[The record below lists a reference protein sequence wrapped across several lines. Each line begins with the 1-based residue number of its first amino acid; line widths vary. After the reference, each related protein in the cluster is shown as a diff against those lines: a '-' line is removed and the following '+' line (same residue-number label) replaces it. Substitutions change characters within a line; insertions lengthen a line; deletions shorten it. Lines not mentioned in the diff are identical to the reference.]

1 MLIRLT
7 DDRFLWARLQIT
19 HLCDAAT
26 KASLLLALEELPSDL
41 KETYDRIWARVQ
53 QQHRSRK
60 ELAEQTLALLLYS
73 LQPLSANAIAEAV
86 TSDDPTYGDDEAVV
100 DVALILDSCQS
111 LVVLDSELGILR
123 PIHFTAHAFLKDHI
137 SECVSHSQ
145 IAVNCL
151 RRISNVATLIEVSNK
166 SFHRNNTIAN
176 FAVYAILNW
185 PVHISQGDRDGKV
198 DFLEQRFLADQTLQ
212 HWWIINLR
220 IHAEHSTKKLSLLLD
235 ILKAYRESPDASLI
249 AACFFGLRYVESAIH
264 SRPYQRHTHHH
275 PVSAEYVSWRPTKKY
290 LVDGMEELGLVLG
303 DWRIAGIL
311 CASDQGHA
319 SIVDQFLKRIPKA
332 DKAWRKTYP
341 SDVTYVLGCCSMLAV
356 ANGHVSIV
364 EAFLKV
370 EYNIVF
376 DTGGYYPY
384 SNLDGGTLALAAFRG
399 QGKKIEF
406 LLKTSHLSVI
416 TRDRI
421 LVQALRNTARW
432 QNEKAFALLL
442 SHANDDIDLT
452 PALLSA
458 ASSNNGKVIELILE
472 TSAPSL
478 KARSIDGRSE
488 RALIKAAWGD
498 CGAAAKILCQD
509 DKLDFRSCDRS
520 GMNALQI
527 SVLECHT
534 DFLES
539 ILERND
545 LDVNVRGRWGETPL
559 ILAVRKGHTAVVRLL
574 LNSGK
579 ADTSLRDTA
588 GLTAMDI
595 AVLKDHQPIIN
606 LLSHSCASSEDHR
619 LQEDG
624 NEAEHSP
631 LIAQPI
637 ARWFQ

>member
-1 MLIRLT
+1 M
-7 DDRFLWARLQIT
+7 
-19 HLCDAAT
+19 
-26 KASLLLALEELPSDL
+26 LALEELPSDL
-41 KETYDRIWARVQ
+41 KETYDRIWTRVQ
-53 QQHRSRK
+53 QQRFSRR
-60 ELAEQTLALLLYS
+60 ELAQQALELLLYS
-73 LQPLSANAIAEAV
+73 LQPLSANAVAEAV
-86 TSDDPTYGDDEAVV
+86 TSDDSTYGHEEAVV

-111 LVVLDSELGILR
+111 LVVLDSELDILR
-123 PIHFTAHAFLKDHI
+123 PIHFTAQAFLKDHFPK
-137 SECVSHSQ
+137 CVSHSR

-166 SFHRNNTIAN
+166 SFHRNDTIAN

-185 PVHISQGDRDGKV
+185 PVHISQGDRNGAV
-198 DFLEQRFLADQTLQ
+198 DFLEQRFLTDQTLQ
-212 HWWIINLR
+212 HRWIISLR
-220 IHAEHSTKKLSLLLD
+220 IHAEHSPRKLSFLLD
-235 ILKAYRESPDASLI
+235 ILKAYRKSPDASLI

-264 SRPYQRHTHHH
+264 SRPYQRRTHHY
-275 PVSAEYVSWRPTKKY
+275 PVSPEYFSWRPNAF
-290 LVDGMEELGLVLG
+290 LLSNEMEGLRLFLS
-303 DWRIAGIL
+303 DWRFAGIL

-332 DKAWRKTYP
+332 DEAWSETYP
-341 SDVTYVLGCCSMLAV
+341 SDVKYAFGCCSKLAV

-364 EAFLKV
+364 ESFLKL
-370 EYNIVF
+370 EDDIVF
-376 DTGGYYPY
+376 DEDVNYPY
-384 SNLDGGTLALAAFRG
+384 FNLDGETLALAAFRG
-399 QGKKIEF
+399 HGKMIEF
-406 LLKTSHLSVI
+406 LLKNIRPSAI
-416 TRDRI
+416 RRDQMLI
-421 LVQALRNTARW
+421 QALRDTARW

-458 ASSNNGKVIELILE
+458 VSSNNGKVIELVLE
-472 TSAPSL
+472 TSATSL
-478 KARSIDGRSE
+478 KARFKYGWSE
-488 RALIKAAWGD
+488 TALIEAAWGD

-509 DKLDFRSCDRS
+509 EKFDFRSCDRS

-539 ILERND
+539 ILGRDD

-574 LNSGK
+574 LKSGK
-579 ADTSLRDTA
+579 ADTSLSDAA

-595 AVLKDHQPIIN
+595 AVMKDHQPIID
-606 LLSHSCASSEDHR
+606 LLSHSSASSEDHR

-624 NEAEHSP
+624 NEATHSP
-631 LIAQPI
+631 SIAQPI